1 MRIVHTAD
9 WHVGRV
15 WKNLNR
21 LDETAAVLDHLARF
35 VLQERIDLLLMAGDV
50 FESGSPTAEAE
61 RLVFRF
67 FRRLGEAGIQSIVI
81 AGNHDSAA
89 RVDAWGTL
97 AELVGVRTVGKPRAA
112 ANGGVMEISTRGGET
127 AVVAALPF
135 APVRTWVSGLQ
146 LATDGSAARGH
157 YREMFRQAVASLS
170 AAFRQDAVNLLIA
183 HTHLEGALLGGS
195 ERRAHVA
202 EDWTAAPEALP
213 ASAHYIALGHIHK
226 PQRMA
231 RAPAPAHYAG
241 SPLPLDF
248 SEVGQRKVFLFIEA
262 ECGVPA
268 RIEQISYEGGKPLA
282 DVRLTLEQLDMQQA
296 GLRSA
301 GWLRVT
307 VPLEEPD
314 PDLARK
320 VRALVPNTV
329 VVLAELPERAVQEV
343 ARPPAGATPIELYRA
358 YHLREHGQE
367 PDPEVVEA
375 FHGLYERSKG

>member
-35 VLQERIDLLLMAGDV
+35 VLREPVDVLLMAGDV

-61 RLVFRF
+61 RLVFSF
-67 FRRLGEAGIQSIVI
+67 FRRLGEAGVQSIVI
-81 AGNHDSAA
+81 AGNHDSPA
-89 RVDAWGTL
+89 RLDAWGML
-97 AELVGVRTVGKPRAA
+97 AELVGVRTVGKPRSA
-112 ANGGVMEISTRGGET
+112 ANGGVMEISTRGGEI
-127 AVVAALPF
+127 AMVAALPF

-146 LATDGSAARGH
+146 LATDGSAARAH
-157 YREMFRQAVASLS
+157 YREMFRLAVASLS
-170 AAFRQDAVNLLIA
+170 AAFRPDTVNLLIA
-183 HTHLEGALLGGS
+183 HTHLEGAVLGGS

-213 ASAHYIALGHIHK
+213 AAAQYVALGHIHK
-226 PQRMA
+226 PQRMS
-231 RAPAPAHYAG
+231 RSPAPAYYAG

-262 ECGVPA
+262 KCGEPA

-282 DVRLTLEQLDMQQA
+282 DVRLTLGQLDMQQA

-307 VPLEEPD
+307 VPLDEPD

-329 VVLAELPERAVQEV
+329 VVHGELPKRPAQDP
-343 ARPPAGATPIELYRA
+343 ARPAAGATPAELYRA

-367 PDPEVVEA
+367 PEAEVVEA